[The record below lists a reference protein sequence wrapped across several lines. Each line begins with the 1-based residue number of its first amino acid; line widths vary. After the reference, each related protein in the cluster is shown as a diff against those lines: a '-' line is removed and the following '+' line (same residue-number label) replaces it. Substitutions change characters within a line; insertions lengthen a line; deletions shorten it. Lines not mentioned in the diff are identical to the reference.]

1 MKGSTVTERN
11 ELLTALTD
19 AGVTDALNRE
29 RILSLFARVRGER
42 DEAVRQLG
50 VMRTTLTEVKSMLR
64 AGRQAEVARRVM
76 RYLDTPIA
84 ERGPDDATVR

>member
-1 MKGSTVTERN
+1 MTERS
-11 ELLTALTD
+11 ELLTALND

-29 RILSLFARVRGER
+29 RILGLFARVRGER

-64 AGRQAEVARRVM
+64 AGRQAEVARRVL

-84 ERGPDDATVR
+84 ERKSDDAAAQ